1 MKKRL
6 LQYLETILIGCDELS
21 KKTGYP
27 RIYFLYGQHLDMVV
41 VYAIISLEAFG
52 KYVGYFGKMSS
63 HYGV

>member
-6 LQYLETILIGCDELS
+6 LQYLKTVLIGCNELS

-27 RIYFLYGQHLDMVV
+27 RVYFLIDFIWSTFRYGCSVR
-41 VYAIISLEAFG
+41 LEAFG